1 MTIAYWCIF
10 VFFLLGWFLTLPAK
24 ILAGDIVKSNH
35 NPRLKLEASEGLA
48 KAFYNAHLN
57 SIEMFAPFAIS
68 VIVAHIIGNISQT
81 TIDYLAIA
89 FLVTRI
95 FYIVAYAKDWPTF
108 RTTIWW
114 TGALITLSFY
124 VLSA

>member
-1 MTIAYWCIF
+1 MET
-10 VFFLLGWFLTLPAK
+10 
-24 ILAGDIVKSNH
+24 
-35 NPRLKLEASEGLA
+35 SEGLA

-57 SIEMFAPFAIS
+57 SIEMFAPFAVS
-68 VIVAHIIGNISQT
+68 VIVAQTIGNVSQT

-95 FYIVAYAKDWPTF
+95 LYIAAYAKDWPTF

-114 TGALITLSFY
+114 IGGLITLSFY

>member
-57 SIEMFAPFAIS
+57 SIEMLHRS
-68 VIVAHIIGNISQT
+68 
-81 TIDYLAIA
+81 LAIY
-89 FLVTRI
+89 R
-95 FYIVAYAKDWPTF
+95 K
-108 RTTIWW
+108 RQ
-114 TGALITLSFY
+114 
-124 VLSA
+124 